1 MIDFKQ
7 LLKDNPR
14 FNKFDEI
21 HELISK
27 MEEAL
32 KKAIIKHPDNE
43 EWIERYSPVM
53 SKEALKE
60 VHAFI
65 INEYIIPKKTQML
78 VSWEDEQEYAQLYKP
93 AGILFSIRRDMLN

>member
-7 LLKDNPR
+7 VLKDNPR
-14 FNKFDEI
+14 FNKFDVI
-21 HELISK
+21 HKLIAQT
-27 MEEAL
+27 EENL
-32 KKAIIKHPDNE
+32 KQAIIKQPDSE
-43 EWIERYSPVM
+43 EWLERYSPVM

-78 VSWEDEQEYAQLYKP
+78 VSWEDEQEYVQLYKP
-93 AGILFSIRRDMLN
+93 AGIVFSIRRDMIN